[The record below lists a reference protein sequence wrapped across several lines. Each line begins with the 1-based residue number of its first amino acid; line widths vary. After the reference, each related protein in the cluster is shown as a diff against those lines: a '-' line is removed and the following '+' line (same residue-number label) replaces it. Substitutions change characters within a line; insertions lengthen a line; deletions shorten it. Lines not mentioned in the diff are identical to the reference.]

1 MHGLSNCDSSPRQQC
16 WPSKVCE
23 AKDKKLDAVAE
34 CNITSKQSIN
44 LAPRV
49 DLPPAMNTAITNV
62 SFVGKEYGVACVISR
77 INVEQ
82 QPWKSGTLN
91 RSIAPQSSLSYD
103 DSMVCVFVHSDAMVL
118 IFNDVRMQ

>member
-1 MHGLSNCDSSPRQQC
+1 
-16 WPSKVCE
+16 
-23 AKDKKLDAVAE
+23 
-34 CNITSKQSIN
+34 
-44 LAPRV
+44 
-49 DLPPAMNTAITNV
+49 MNTAITNV